1 MIKVYRKISGVETEI
16 YTLSAKQ
23 SEHKTAIRGLN
34 EIQISITV
42 DMMLPI
48 LEGDYIKLNGVNYT
62 INRDVE
68 YTIESDVKYS
78 YDLVF
83 EHPFYIL
90 LNKLYCNR
98 ITGHTSFTLTGKLRD
113 FVELLVWCVNI
124 SPENPDGVDTGW
136 TVGEIFNT
144 EYKTLTFQDLYC
156 NEVLNKLSDEFQ
168 VEYFFNNKQVNF
180 VERIE
185 RLTDHVFE
193 HGAGKGLYKLT
204 QQNVDK
210 EDTVT
215 RLLVRGGNQN
225 VPNGYAD
232 EEGYLKLP
240 ENYLEDFSEHAKV
253 VERKKKFEEEFPRFV
268 GSIATVSGEN
278 NKILTCP
285 QIDFDIAAI
294 AVGDNARINFLTG
307 DLMGGPGYK
316 FNWDN
321 TNKQIT
327 LIDQEDETAL
337 ADADGNKP
345 IIPNANKKTKVGD
358 QFNFTGVLMP
368 ASYVAASITRLRE
381 KGNKYLGLFSK
392 KRVKFT
398 LDIDHRYMRGKPEL
412 IVGDLVVISIPQRN
426 FNQVIRITEIGK
438 NLHTGAV
445 SATVSNY
452 LEENWEKYVE
462 SRVENVRNEILAKQ
476 ANVRNTL
483 ESIFKDGI
491 VTESELKSIEAILTN
506 LSVER
511 GQLNA
516 QYLVV
521 RGNVNL
527 INKTPLETAWS
538 NYQTAFVEVE
548 TAINNAIADKL
559 VSDSEKANI
568 DNKISVY
575 STRTN
580 EFATA
585 LENARVAIEDN
596 KNQGVLDV
604 VDQNKQYLQ
613 DQIDGV
619 VDNWFYPYSPT
630 LANYPASDW
639 TTNTIKDRHV
649 GDTFTNTAQA
659 PATDAGKSWR
669 FVKNGS
675 VYSWTQIADSDAV
688 LALQKAAQ
696 AQSTADGKSTTY
708 LIQPTSYKL
717 GDMWVLAADQTVNGI
732 AYKSGEILTATQ
744 DSTTYNQAHWVK
756 KVRYTD
762 DTKANQV
769 AISLT
774 NFTDTVFPQEKN
786 QLQTQIDGKI
796 ETHFTATDPATAWTT
811 ADLKTKHTGDMWY
824 NSTTKK
830 LNRYSGSGWVLIEDQ
845 KAIDAFDTAST
856 AKDVADG
863 KRRVFTAIP
872 TVPYDVG
879 DLWAQGTDGDLMRC
893 ATAKTSS
900 GSYSASDWVKA
911 SKYTDDTAVDNL
923 QIGGVNL
930 LDGTSDE
937 WQSVSRPSSSYY
949 SNVFYPNTELVPG
962 QTYTFSWEAEWVSGA
977 TNMYINIGAGA
988 STFERDIIFAL
999 KSTTHAFNRRSI
1011 TFTPTEYQLA
1021 LGNRFAFRWYNNL
1034 QDVSFRYRKLKLEIG
1049 SKVTDWDLSKRD
1061 RQSKI
1066 DSAKQEAL
1074 TAAGNAQTSANTANT
1089 AVGNLNTYVDGSFK
1103 DGVIEASEAKAI
1115 EKYINVVN
1123 TEKSNL
1129 EATYNTLYDN
1139 TYLEGTPKTNLLNAK
1154 VTYFGAVNT
1163 LINSI
1168 NTAITDGRTTVAEKQ
1183 AVDTNYTS
1191 YKTALASLQTAIE
1204 NANKAIQTK
1213 LDTLSTDK
1221 VNNLQIG
1228 AKNLLIGSKNYSLSN
1243 PLFTGSTAT
1252 DSGMDENF
1260 WVLTLGST
1268 YLQINI
1274 PSKVAT
1280 GEKFTFSFIHT
1291 RRSFSEQNFQV
1302 SYGAE
1307 NKTFTSNS
1315 NTTKSPFTFTKT
1327 ADTYLRISRVDG
1339 GSGWTLRVDE
1349 LQLEMGDKATG
1360 YSEATEDIQ
1369 ARIDAEKARINEI
1382 LSDNIAD
1389 PSEKQYLSNLWQE
1402 IYAEYPRIWAQANTY
1417 AIDKSN
1423 YESKYTALDNLLS
1436 PVLANLT
1443 VNSTVAGASIRTAFS
1458 QYYDARIFLQN
1469 AITNKVNQNA
1479 GDAKLTAEQA
1489 QLAADG
1495 YMRARYVRDWLK
1507 GNTDH
1512 NTNNW
1517 SEIKVVNKAGVNLA
1531 LGLPANNIS
1540 SNGTWHASYP
1550 KTSVIDGN
1558 TSTQGY
1564 IPQTTPT
1571 ENYVQID
1578 LGQIYHDI
1586 DYIGVWHAGWPTRL
1600 YYGTKTEISVD
1611 GVNWTPVFDSAKS
1624 GTYKETAAGN
1634 IISFR
1639 PNEVLAKVLKGAAVT
1654 DTFKTTINGGLIS
1667 TVMILLRELNSIIET
1682 AGISGIQD
1690 DGYLPAYWSG
1700 GTYAE
1705 ALAFSELMR
1714 AVDRGDNPI
1723 ASATLNAKMSS
1734 IVMLH
1739 NGHAKVG
1746 ELIIKSNGQIII
1758 LDKATGKIK
1767 FIINSQDIPS
1777 VAELMGGT
1785 AFGETK
1791 NNSSVLGISA
1801 DTTLSET
1808 ISVTKNNSNITFT
1821 ASSLSLSAVLDN
1833 SRCSIAIQLFKDGVY
1848 YRDIRN
1854 VTLSGDGA
1862 MSNSISN
1869 IAITFTGCPIGIYS
1883 IRLIFSQSGL
1893 VLDRQ
1898 ASLSASV
1905 LKWDFTQSGVRYF
1918 QLGLNGLMAYYSDNH
1933 FHYTE
1938 TGGFDLRGATNMP
1951 GILISGSV
1959 ASGGGFSSSWGA
1971 KKHATLTAQ
1980 KTATGTYT
1988 VYHSVGHSDYSVQI
2002 TPETDQR
2009 VYYVPSAN
2017 KGTSSFIVYFRN
2029 LAGTLSDSAFSFSI
2043 NGKNYA

>member
-1 MIKVYRKISGVETEI
+1 MISVYRKISGVETEI
-16 YTLSAKQ
+16 CTLSAKQ

-42 DMMLPI
+42 DVMLPI

-144 EYKTLTFQDLYC
+144 EYKTLTFQDMYC

-225 VPNGYAD
+225 VSNGYAD

-327 LIDQEDETAL
+327 LIEQEDETAL

-345 IIPNANKKTKVGD
+345 IIPNANKKAKVGD

-527 INKTPLETAWS
+527 ISKTPLETAWS

-548 TAINNAIADKL
+548 TAINNAITDKL
-559 VSDSEKANI
+559 ISDAEKANI

-604 VDQNKQYLQ
+604 VDRNKQYLQ

-669 FVKNGS
+669 FVKNGT

-708 LIQPTSYKL
+708 LIQPSSYKF

-744 DSTTYNQAHWVK
+744 DSTTFVQAHWVK

-762 DTKANQV
+762 DSAVNNMNIGSRNFWLNSALISKSATTAAWSIASRDLTGLIENGAQVTMQFDINVDAPFNIVLYAANQSPIV
-769 AISLT
+769 FGTTLLT
-774 NFTDTVFPQEKN
+774 NLANFNLVSGKQTIKHTFNFDSSKPFIHIYKN
-786 QLQTQIDGKI
+786 SSELR
-796 ETHFTATDPATAWTT
+796 TATVT
-811 ADLKTKHTGDMWY
+811 
-824 NSTTKK
+824 N
-830 LNRYSGSGWVLIEDQ
+830 
-845 KAIDAFDTAST
+845 
-856 AKDVADG
+856 
-863 KRRVFTAIP
+863 
-872 TVPYDVG
+872 
-879 DLWAQGTDGDLMRC
+879 LML
-893 ATAKTSS
+893 
-900 GSYSASDWVKA
+900 G
-911 SKYTDDTAVDNL
+911 
-923 QIGGVNL
+923 
-930 LDGTSDE
+930 
-937 WQSVSRPSSSYY
+937 
-949 SNVFYPNTELVPG
+949 
-962 QTYTFSWEAEWVSGA
+962 
-977 TNMYINIGAGA
+977 
-988 STFERDIIFAL
+988 
-999 KSTTHAFNRRSI
+999 
-1011 TFTPTEYQLA
+1011 
-1021 LGNRFAFRWYNNL
+1021 LGN
-1034 QDVSFRYRKLKLEIG
+1034 
-1049 SKVTDWDLSKRD
+1049 KVTWSEAQEDIDLR
-1061 RQSKI
+1061 I
-1066 DSAKQEAL
+1066 NTAKQEAL
-1074 TAAGNAQTSANTANT
+1074 TAAGNAQTSANAANT
-1089 AVGNLNTYVDGSFK
+1089 AVGNLNTYVEGSFK

-1129 EATYNTLYDN
+1129 EATYNTLYVN
-1139 TYLEGTPKTNLLNAK
+1139 TYLEGTAKTDLLNAK
-1154 VTYFGAVNT
+1154 VTYFGAVDT
-1163 LINSI
+1163 LLASI
-1168 NTAITDGRTTVAEKQ
+1168 STAITDGKTTIAEKQ
-1183 AVDTNYTS
+1183 AVDTNYSS

-1213 LDTLSTDK
+1213 LDTLSTDR
-1221 VNNLQIG
+1221 VNNLQVGIDNVL
-1228 AKNLLIGSKNYSLSN
+1228 KSSNTPIISVGSYLMGGYTS
-1243 PLFTGSTAT
+1243 
-1252 DSGMDENF
+1252 ENF
-1260 WVLTLGST
+1260 ISGQTYTLMFFSSANVRAFISQNV
-1268 YLQINI
+1268 QIGN
-1274 PSKVAT
+1274 A
-1280 GEKFTFSFIHT
+1280 
-1291 RRSFSEQNFQV
+1291 
-1302 SYGAE
+1302 
-1307 NKTFTSNS
+1307 
-1315 NTTKSPFTFTKT
+1315 
-1327 ADTYLRISRVDG
+1327 
-1339 GSGWTLRVDE
+1339 
-1349 LQLEMGDKATG
+1349 
-1360 YSEATEDIQ
+1360 
-1369 ARIDAEKARINEI
+1369 
-1382 LSDNIAD
+1382 
-1389 PSEKQYLSNLWQE
+1389 
-1402 IYAEYPRIWAQANTY
+1402 
-1417 AIDKSN
+1417 
-1423 YESKYTALDNLLS
+1423 
-1436 PVLANLT
+1436 
-1443 VNSTVAGASIRTAFS
+1443 VAGLNRMVFTYSGQALADQMIKFYNTSSGYATQQTVSWACLYKGDVKAPNEWTESFKVVTTDIA
-1458 QYYDARIFLQN
+1458 
-1469 AITNKVNQNA
+1469 TN
-1479 GDAKLTAEQA
+1479 KLTAERA

-1495 YMRARYVRDWLK
+1495 YMKARYVRDWIQ
-1507 GNTDH
+1507 GST
-1512 NTNNW
+1512 TNNNNVW
-1517 SEIKVVNKAGVNLA
+1517 VEIKVLRKNGVNLA
-1531 LGLPANNIS
+1531 LGKVPS
-1540 SNGTWHASYP
+1540 HNGTVANSSSYP
-1550 KTSVIDGN
+1550 LTKVTDN
-1558 TSTQGY
+1558 DTATTNY
-1564 IPQTTPT
+1564 TYLTATTPASL
-1571 ENYVQID
+1571 NYMEID
-1578 LGQIYHDI
+1578 LGQVYYDI
-1586 DYIGVWHAGWPTRL
+1586 DYLHIWHGYSDNRTF
-1600 YYGTKTEISVD
+1600 YGTKTEISTD

-1634 IISFR
+1634 IISQRWNRVMDRLSEAEAKTKFQTLIDGGLIYAALMKLFDAGGSGNETAFISGLQGAGKNLPAFGCGGSYADALVNLAKTIFR
-1639 PNEVLAKVLKGAAVT
+1639 HDGSGQLAAGKILWDAFGALNVGNFKIENGAIVGYSDNKDKIKLHTGEIPSLASLSSGQVITTPDLYSVAGEQMFRGESTTITYDYILTSAGSFTVVANTPITMYMPAVIHNVSGGVIASQSSNYKLYKDGALIGTYTSGTTITLTAGGAYNVMYMHTLQVQPSLNTNCTVTVSTLTAGYITYQLNPERSEIGKNGFYSFWSTALYFYFSALEGLKYKGALDIPGVLAKGRILSGAARDANYAWGAKYSAAGVTKISTGGYRVPVSCPDAYYSVFISPRAALRSYYLGTQTSTYFEVYFTNLSGAAV
-1654 DTFKTTINGGLIS
+1654 DTEF
-1667 TVMILLRELNSIIET
+1667 
-1682 AGISGIQD
+1682 
-1690 DGYLPAYWSG
+1690 
-1700 GTYAE
+1700 
-1705 ALAFSELMR
+1705 
-1714 AVDRGDNPI
+1714 
-1723 ASATLNAKMSS
+1723 
-1734 IVMLH
+1734 
-1739 NGHAKVG
+1739 
-1746 ELIIKSNGQIII
+1746 
-1758 LDKATGKIK
+1758 
-1767 FIINSQDIPS
+1767 
-1777 VAELMGGT
+1777 
-1785 AFGETK
+1785 
-1791 NNSSVLGISA
+1791 
-1801 DTTLSET
+1801 
-1808 ISVTKNNSNITFT
+1808 
-1821 ASSLSLSAVLDN
+1821 
-1833 SRCSIAIQLFKDGVY
+1833 
-1848 YRDIRN
+1848 
-1854 VTLSGDGA
+1854 
-1862 MSNSISN
+1862 
-1869 IAITFTGCPIGIYS
+1869 
-1883 IRLIFSQSGL
+1883 
-1893 VLDRQ
+1893 
-1898 ASLSASV
+1898 
-1905 LKWDFTQSGVRYF
+1905 DFTV
-1918 QLGLNGLMAYYSDNH
+1918 
-1933 FHYTE
+1933 
-1938 TGGFDLRGATNMP
+1938 
-1951 GILISGSV
+1951 V
-1959 ASGGGFSSSWGA
+1959 
-1971 KKHATLTAQ
+1971 
-1980 KTATGTYT
+1980 
-1988 VYHSVGHSDYSVQI
+1988 
-2002 TPETDQR
+2002 
-2009 VYYVPSAN
+2009 
-2017 KGTSSFIVYFRN
+2017 
-2029 LAGTLSDSAFSFSI
+2029 
-2043 NGKNYA
+2043 GKNY